1 MANENME
8 AIQTT
13 SVGSGG
19 ASQIVFNSIPQ
30 TYTDL
35 YIICSS
41 RSTYG
46 AVTDSF
52 TVRFNGDTG
61 TNYDYRGMR
70 LGNGSAAISYNKTTY
85 GVDNNFYM
93 IDTLTGAT
101 NTSNTFSNVII
112 HIPNYTSSNQ
122 KSLLMEGASEGDS
135 TTTDRSVRGQF
146 SGKWNNTA
154 AITAVRLAPFNGNFT
169 QYSTATLYGN
179 VKYTGETGGKATG
192 GIVTSDSNYW
202 YHTFTSSGIFTPT
215 ESLSN
220 VDYLVVAG
228 GGGSG
233 YQISGGG
240 GAGGV
245 RCTVGA
251 TGGGGSLPAKVSFT
265 NATPYTIL
273 VGAGGAVGTSGVGT
287 SGSSSYISGSG
298 FSTISCTGGGGSGHY
313 DSADAALSG
322 GSGGGGAATAGGTT
336 RTGGAGTA
344 NEGFAGGNGTNIG
357 SPPYQAGSGGGAGEA
372 GRNSNNASGAGGNGI
387 QTSISGTATYYGG
400 GGGAASYNPPKGHAG
415 GLGGGGAGNSST
427 NNQEGTNGVAN
438 TGGGGGGNGIPGAGN
453 AVGSGGSGIVILR
466 IAK

>member
-1 MANENME
+1 MANENIT

-13 SVGSGG
+13 TVPSGG
-19 ASQIVFNSIPQ
+19 ASAITFSSIPQ

-35 YIICSS
+35 YIVCSL
-41 RSTYG
+41 RSTYNS
-46 AVTDSF
+46 VTDSF
-52 TVRFNGDTG
+52 TLRLNGDSG
-61 TNYDYRGMR
+61 NNYNYRGMR
-70 LGNGSAAISYNKTTY
+70 LGNGGSAGTYAQGTY
-85 GVDNNFYM
+85 GITEQFFMV
-93 IDTLTGAT
+93 DTLTSAN
-101 NTSNTFSNVII
+101 NTASTFSNIII

-122 KSLLMEGASEGDS
+122 KAILMEGASEGNS

-146 SGKWNNTA
+146 AGKWNNTS
-154 AITAVRLAPFNGNFT
+154 AITTVRVAGYNGNLVE
-169 QYSTATLYGN
+169 YSTATLYGMT
-179 VKYTGETGGKATG
+179 KYTGETGGKATG
-192 GIVTSDSNYW
+192 GIVTSDNNYW
-202 YHTFTSSGIFTPT
+202 YHTFSSSGTFTPT

-273 VGAGGAVGTSGVGT
+273 IGAGGAVGTTGRGT
-287 SGSSSYISGSG
+287 SGSTSSITGSG

-313 DSADAALSG
+313 DSADAAFSG
-322 GSGGGGAATAGGTT
+322 GSGGGGAATAGGST

-344 NEGFAGGNGTNIG
+344 DEGFAGGNGTNIG
-357 SPPYQAGSGGGAGEA
+357 APPYQAGSGGGAGEA

-387 QTSISGTATYYGG
+387 QTSINGTATYYGG

-438 TGGGGGGNGIPGAGN
+438 TGGGGGGNGIPGSNN

-466 IAK
+466 YAK